1 MTPAPRGI
9 RNNNPGNI
17 RKSSEPWRGLA
28 DAKYQIDPA
37 FFTFET
43 PEWGIRALAVIL
55 RTYQTK
61 HGLKTI
67 KSIIGRWAPPVEND
81 TGAYAAAV
89 AKAVGVEVDEPI
101 RLDDTD
107 MMRGV
112 VLAIIRHENG
122 KQPYSMDVINHGLL
136 LAGIR

>member
-1 MTPAPRGI
+1 MDPRGV
-9 RNNNPGNI
+9 RNCNPGNI

-28 DAKYQIDPA
+28 PADEQTDPS
-37 FFTFET
+37 FFRFQT

-61 HGLKTI
+61 HGLKTV
-67 KSIIGRWAPPVEND
+67 KAIIGRWAPPVEND

-89 AKAVGVEVDEPI
+89 AKAVGVAVDEPI

-107 MMRGV
+107 NMRGM

-122 KQPYSMDVINHGLL
+122 EQPYSMDVINHGLL

>member
-1 MTPAPRGI
+1 MTVAPRGI

-28 DAKYQIDPA
+28 PMDEQTDKA
-37 FFTFET
+37 FFRFQS
-43 PEWGIRALAVIL
+43 PEFGIRALAVIL
-55 RTYQTK
+55 RTYQTQ

-67 KSIIGRWAPPVEND
+67 KGIINRWAPPVEND

-89 AKAVGVEVDEPI
+89 AKAVGVTVDEPI
-101 RLDDTD
+101 RLADTD
-107 MMRGV
+107 NMRGV

-122 KQPYSMDVINHGLL
+122 EQPYSMDVINHGLL

>member
-1 MTPAPRGI
+1 MDPRGV
-9 RNNNPGNI
+9 RNCNPGNI

-28 DAKYQIDPA
+28 PSDEQTDPA
-37 FFTFET
+37 FFRFQT
-43 PEWGIRALAVIL
+43 PEWGVRALAVIL

-61 HGLKTI
+61 HGLKTV
-67 KSIIGRWAPPVEND
+67 KAIIGRWAPPMEND

-89 AKAVGVEVDEPI
+89 AKAVGVAVDEPI

-107 MMRGV
+107 NMRGM

-122 KQPYSMDVINHGLL
+122 EQPYSMDVINHGLL